1 MGKHSFDGLKEHGLV
16 LAHQQKQM
24 HQALYAINNVVFP
37 DVVWKLSQQVIQ
49 QVVNTFVLHV
59 PVVLAD
65 VRLQL
70 VVQVLHVAS
79 ILVLFNYL
87 GTYFYG
93 VHDESNFGLSPF
105 LEGHPAFKPK
115 NSDLED
121 KLTLLYV
128 QVFSGRL
135 VVRVTLHLDIT
146 DLKLVKLNF

>member
-1 MGKHSFDGLKEHGLV
+1 M
-16 LAHQQKQM
+16 
-24 HQALYAINNVVFP
+24 
-37 DVVWKLSQQVIQ
+37 
-49 QVVNTFVLHV
+49 
-59 PVVLAD
+59 
-65 VRLQL
+65 
-70 VVQVLHVAS
+70 
-79 ILVLFNYL
+79 VLFNYL
-87 GTYFYG
+87 GTNFYG